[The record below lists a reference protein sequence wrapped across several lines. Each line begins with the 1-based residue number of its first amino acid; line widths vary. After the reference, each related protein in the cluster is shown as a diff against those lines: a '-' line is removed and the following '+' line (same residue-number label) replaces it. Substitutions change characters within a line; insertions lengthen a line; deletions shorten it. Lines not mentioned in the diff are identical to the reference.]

1 MELEKITLSEATKT
15 QKDKHESGNSS
26 VTHSFSDREMDGGM
40 DTNVQ
45 SRQRPEQKL
54 FGEDVIR
61 GILEWMKELIDVKY
75 NSVNLKTTLK
85 RKIGDEE
92 LAGECEVLLQEP
104 DGDSASKE
112 TVSSAKSQVST
123 FNCKHPESLLKTQE
137 QPVTLG
143 RRGPKSNQSP
153 SEEEDPGAA
162 YHLRR
167 KRTQEQSVILGGR
180 GPRNS

>member
-1 MELEKITLSEATKT
+1 MG
-15 QKDKHESGNSS
+15 QYRKDDDD
-26 VTHSFSDREMDGGM
+26 SDD
-40 DTNVQ
+40 DDDDDDDDDHHDN
-45 SRQRPEQKL
+45 KN
-54 FGEDVIR
+54 I
-61 GILEWMKELIDVKY
+61 
-75 NSVNLKTTLK
+75 
-85 RKIGDEE
+85 
-92 LAGECEVLLQEP
+92 
-104 DGDSASKE
+104 
-112 TVSSAKSQVST
+112 VST